1 MSIKDKDDIIF
12 GDKSLSS
19 LLEDIYSNSK
29 KKDATID
36 DIMKSFLMSLKGG
49 KDIAYIGPVIKDL
62 LDVGVKNDDQIVKI
76 ATIVQRIMT
85 NGGSS
90 EEDSLGLSDKM
101 KEELLAT
108 IQEAEE
114 TDNNLTKQIED
125 ISVDELR
132 EEDAQ

>member
-125 ISVDELR
+125 ISVGELR
-132 EEDAQ
+132 EEDVQ

>member
-132 EEDAQ
+132 EEDVQ

>member
-19 LLEDIYSNSK
+19 LLEDIYANSK
-29 KKDATID
+29 KKDNTID

-114 TDNNLTKQIED
+114 TDNNLTKQLD
-125 ISVDELR
+125 DLPVDELR
-132 EEDAQ
+132 GEDG